1 VDALIGQGWA
11 IPDAQGNFVWLALG
25 DRSTEFAQ
33 ACDERG
39 VSVRPF
45 QGDGVRVSVGE
56 REANDLVLAVAK
68 AYVPA

>member
-1 VDALIGQGWA
+1 VGWA
-11 IPDAQGNFVWLALG
+11 VPDPQGNFVWLALG
-25 DRSTEFAQ
+25 DRSAAFAA

-56 REANDLVLAVAK
+56 REANDVVVEVAK
-68 AYVPA
+68 AFAPS